1 MAVAHLGPRL
11 TGAEQARIITSWWF
25 ARKGVSWRLR
35 CLPAPSQDEQATVV
49 LEQMT
54 RDLHTHGRLRRWAA
68 AIYEPEI
75 HAFGG
80 ADAMDLAHDLFHADS
95 RHLLSH
101 LREARTDHR
110 RELGLRLASLLIRAA
125 GQDWYEQGDI
135 WAQVAAHRVTGHPP
149 PQQPATTAAVHR
161 LVTARTD
168 GGHSPLRAAPAWPAA
183 FQQTG
188 RDLARLAYQGTLTRG
203 LRAVLAHHVLF
214 TWNRAGIP
222 AHQQAL
228 LAATA
233 SEAVFQQEPA
243 RTPGQVPRPPQALRL
258 AII

>member
-1 MAVAHLGPRL
+1 VVVAHRGRRL

-110 RELGLRLASLLIRAA
+110 RELGLRLSSLLIRAA
-125 GQDWYEQGDI
+125 GQAWYEQGEI
-135 WAQVAAHRVTGHPP
+135 WAQVAAHRDTGHPP
-149 PQQPATTAAVHR
+149 PQPPSTPAALHR
-161 LVTARTD
+161 L
-168 GGHSPLRAAPAWPAA
+168 
-183 FQQTG
+183 
-188 RDLARLAYQGTLTRG
+188 LT
-203 LRAVLAHHVLF
+203 
-214 TWNRAGIP
+214 
-222 AHQQAL
+222 
-228 LAATA
+228 
-233 SEAVFQQEPA
+233 
-243 RTPGQVPRPPQALRL
+243 PPPHR
-258 AII
+258 